1 MSSISWPSSRVT
13 ELLGLD
19 VPIVLGP
26 FGGGLSSVELAAL
39 VSDAGGLGSFGAQHL
54 EPDKITEVVAA
65 LRAHTGRSFAVNL
78 WVSNHD
84 IPESELPR
92 EHFDA
97 AVDRLRPLYEEA
109 GIEPPPFPDRFGWT
123 FEEQMEAIIAT
134 APPVLSF
141 VYGIP
146 SPDVLVACRERGIAT
161 IGTAVTVEEA
171 VALDEAGVD
180 AIVAS
185 GFEAGGHRIAF
196 LAEAEE
202 SLIGTMALLPATVD
216 SVEAP
221 VIAAGGIADARGVV
235 AALTLGAEAVQIG
248 TAFLV
253 TEESAAAPAHKQLLL
268 DGRGGHTRLTRVFTG
283 RLARGVVNRAMD
295 ELGPDVLPFPYQAY
309 LLRPF
314 TIAARAQDRTDISA
328 LWAGQAASLVR
339 HRRAADLL
347 DALTAGVTATGGLP
361 PDPPANARS

>member
-1 MSSISWPSSRVT
+1 MPSISWPRSRVT

-26 FGGGLSSVELAAL
+26 FGGGLSSVELAGL

-54 EPDKITEVVAA
+54 SPDEIGEVIAA
-65 LRAHTGRSFAVNL
+65 LRARTGRSFAVNL

-84 IPESELPR
+84 IPESELTR
-92 EHFDA
+92 ERFDT
-97 AVDRLRPLYEEA
+97 AVERLRPLYEDA
-109 GIEPPPFPDRFGWT
+109 GVEPPPFPERFGWT
-123 FEEQMEAIIAT
+123 FEQQLEPILAA

-146 SPDVLVACRERGIAT
+146 SPDALAACRERGIAT
-161 IGTAVTVEEA
+161 IGTAITVEEA

-185 GFEAGGHRIAF
+185 GFEAGGHRVAF

-202 SLIGTMALLPATVD
+202 SLVGTMALIPATVD

-221 VIAAGGIADARGVV
+221 VIAAGGIADARGIV

-248 TAFLV
+248 TAFLAV
-253 TEESAAAPAHKQLLL
+253 EESAALPAHKELLL
-268 DGRGGHTRLTRVFTG
+268 DGRGGHTRLTRAFTG

-295 ELGPDVLPFPYQAY
+295 ELGTDVLPFPYQAY
-309 LLRPF
+309 LVRPF
-314 TIAARAQDRTDISA
+314 TVAARAQDRTDISA
-328 LWAGQAASLVR
+328 LWAGQAANLVR
-339 HRRAADLL
+339 HRRAAGLL
-347 DALTAGVTATGGLP
+347 DALIAGVR
-361 PDPPANARS
+361 DRC